1 MSQENVELA
10 RAMYAELND
19 TYKRGDD
26 LHRAYETGDYAEFMD
41 EIERTLHD
49 DVVLGTPAGSP
60 FPEGGTGE
68 WRGRDEFVRFVLSQT
83 EAFEEMYIEP
93 EEFIDAAD
101 KVVIPLR
108 FGGRARHSGLEVA
121 FPVAHVVTVDQGR
134 IRRVDIFMNRADALQ
149 AVGLGEDQD
158 A

>member
-1 MSQENVELA
+1 
-10 RAMYAELND
+10 
-19 TYKRGDD
+19 
-26 LHRAYETGDYAEFMD
+26 MD

-68 WRGRDEFVRFVLSQT
+68 WRGRDEFVRFILSQT

-101 KVVIPLR
+101 KVVIPLSVR
-108 FGGRARHSGLEVA
+108 RTRPPLRAEVA
-121 FPVAHVVTVDQGR
+121 FPVAHVVTVDREESG
-134 IRRVDIFMNRADALQ
+134 ASTYT
-149 AVGLGEDQD
+149 
-158 A
+158 